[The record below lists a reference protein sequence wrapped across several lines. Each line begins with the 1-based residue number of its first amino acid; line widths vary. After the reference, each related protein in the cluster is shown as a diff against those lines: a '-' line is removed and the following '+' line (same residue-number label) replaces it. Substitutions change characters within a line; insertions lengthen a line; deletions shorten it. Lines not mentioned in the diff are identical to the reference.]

1 MFTGII
7 TDVGTVQEIITPQ
20 PNMRRFIIK
29 TNYNVEEI
37 AIGGSIAHDGCC
49 LTVVEKYAD
58 SYCVDVSEHSLNH
71 TKLGQWKVGARV
83 NLERALKVGDELGG
97 HIVSGHVDG
106 VAFIKD
112 IIKDGECAN
121 FTIAPPENLLAFIA
135 TKGSVTL
142 DGTSLT
148 VTWVAGAEFGLT
160 LIPHSLQMTN
170 WNDKTVGDGL
180 NIEIDLLARY
190 MQRIL
195 QFDKK

>member
-7 TDVGTVQEIITPQ
+7 TDVGEVREVIVPQ

-29 TNYNVEEI
+29 TNY
-37 AIGGSIAHDGCC
+37 AIDGIDIGASIAHDGCC
-49 LTVVEKYAD
+49 LTIVQKMLNSYA
-58 SYCVDVSEHSLNH
+58 VDVSEHSLNH
-71 TKLGQWKVGARV
+71 TKLGEWRVGTHV

-106 VAFIKD
+106 IAVINN
-112 IIKDGECAN
+112 IIKDGECTN
-121 FTIAPPENLLAFIA
+121 FSIVPPEHLLPFIA

-148 VTWVAGAEFGLT
+148 VTWVEDDAFGLT
-160 LIPHSLQMTN
+160 LIPHSLQATN
-170 WNDKTVGDGL
+170 WGEKKVGDKL

-190 MQRIL
+190 MERIL
-195 QFDKK
+195 QLKK